1 MGISVLIDSADPR
14 KPRRR
19 SQTREE
25 LDPAREGGGNRNT
38 ASSTRAVGLAAKNE
52 ALVLQSLD
60 KTGELQP
67 LPEAAE

>member
-1 MGISVLIDSADPR
+1 MGQLGDPR

-25 LDPAREGGGNRNT
+25 LDPAEGGGNRNT